1 MRIAQGHSKSQV
13 TFVLTVLLLA
23 AALAGSQRGSE
34 PDLVAPAGPPEPG
47 QPANWGPAMLTFVRG
62 VEIWGTTGVREQPER
77 LLDLRRG
84 SQRTASAI
92 EIGSIHWS
100 PDGRRLVYDA
110 YTTERYPPSI
120 WQVAHRADG
129 EIVGSPQCLCT
140 IGLNPRLS
148 PDGTLLAC
156 NVGDRGHE
164 YAIADPRLVL
174 VRLRPLGTQR
184 VTDDLSSLVEPLL
197 SATRGDHILEVAWS
211 PDGRWIAYKTEQFP
225 PGEDHLWVV
234 GIDGSGPQQVA
245 SDLGGIGDIAWRR
258 AVTPTSEK
266 GE

>member
-62 VEIWGTTGVREQPER
+62 VEIWGTTGVREQPR
-77 LLDLRRG
+77 CLLDLG
-84 SQRTASAI
+84 QWWPESQIGMGNVQWSA
-92 EIGSIHWS
+92 
-100 PDGRRLVYDA
+100 DGRRLVCRA
-110 YTTERYPPSI
+110 YMGLWDPPSI